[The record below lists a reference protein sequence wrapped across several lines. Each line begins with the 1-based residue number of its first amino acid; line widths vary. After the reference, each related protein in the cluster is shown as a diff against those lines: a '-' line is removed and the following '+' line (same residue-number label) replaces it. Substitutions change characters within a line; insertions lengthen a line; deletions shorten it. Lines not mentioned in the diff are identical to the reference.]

1 MPALSKLIGVALDA
15 AGQTDMVSLIKQAH
29 WIVKATMGLLTAMFL
44 VGVYIIIYKTLY
56 IRRASRETGMFNDS
70 FWRSRDIEQIYKHA
84 QVLRHSPVSQMF
96 LAGYTELAKLSADE
110 RMKGDREGSLENIER
125 ALRRTQTVETTR
137 LESMTPFLATTGS
150 AAPFIGLFGT
160 VIGIMTAFQSIS
172 GKGNATLDTV
182 GPHIA
187 EALFATA
194 IGLVAAVPA
203 VMAYNYFVR
212 RIRVLRS
219 EMESFEQDYL
229 NIIKRHFLALKGL
242 SQSPFLR
249 GARSPRSL
257 QPETI

>member
-1 MPALSKLIGVALDA
+1 MPDISKLVGLAVDA
-15 AGQTDMVSLIKQAH
+15 AGSTDMVSLIKQAH
-29 WIVKATMGLLTAMFL
+29 WIVKVTMALLTGMFL

-56 IRRASRETGMFNDS
+56 ISRASVESVRFNES

-84 QVLRHSPVSQMF
+84 QQLRNSPISQMF
-96 LAGYTELAKLSADE
+96 VAGYTELAKLNADE
-110 RMKGDREGSLENIER
+110 RMKNDREGNLENIER
-125 ALRRTQTVETTR
+125 ALRKAQTVETTR

-219 EMESFEQDYL
+219 EMETFEQDYL
-229 NIIKRHFLALKGL
+229 NIIKRHFLH
-242 SQSPFLR
+242 
-249 GARSPRSL
+249 
-257 QPETI
+257 

>member
-1 MPALSKLIGVALDA
+1 MVGVALDA

-29 WIVKATMGLLTAMFL
+29 WIVKLTMGLLTVMFL

-56 IRRASRETGMFNDS
+56 IRRASRETVLFNES

-84 QVLRHSPVSQMF
+84 QVLRNSPVSQMF
-96 LAGYTELAKLSADE
+96 VAGYTELAKLSADE
-110 RMKGDREGSLENIER
+110 RMKSDREGNLENIER
-125 ALRRTQTVETTR
+125 ALRKAQTVETTR

-160 VIGIMTAFQSIS
+160 VIGIMTAFQSIA

-219 EMESFEQDYL
+219 EMETFEQDYL
-229 NIIKRHFLALKGL
+229 NIIKRHFLH
-242 SQSPFLR
+242 
-249 GARSPRSL
+249 
-257 QPETI
+257 

>member
-1 MPALSKLIGVALDA
+1 MPDISKLVGLAVDA
-15 AGQTDMVSLIKQAH
+15 AGSTDMVSLIKQAH
-29 WIVKATMGLLTAMFL
+29 WIVKVTMALLTGMFL

-56 IRRASRETGMFNDS
+56 IRRASVESVRFNES

-84 QVLRHSPVSQMF
+84 QQLRNSPISQMF
-96 LAGYTELAKLSADE
+96 VAGYTELAKLNADE
-110 RMKGDREGSLENIER
+110 RMKNDREGNLENIER
-125 ALRRTQTVETTR
+125 ALRKAQTAETTK
-137 LESMTPFLATTGS
+137 LEAMVPFLANTAS

-203 VMAYNYFVR
+203 V
-212 RIRVLRS
+212 IL
-219 EMESFEQDYL
+219 
-229 NIIKRHFLALKGL
+229 FLA
-242 SQSPFLR
+242 SAMAPN
-249 GARSPRSL
+249 
-257 QPETI
+257 

>member
-1 MPALSKLIGVALDA
+1 MPELSKLLGVALDA
-15 AGQTDMVSLIKQAH
+15 AGNTDMLSLIKQAH
-29 WIVKATMGLLTAMFL
+29 WIVKLVMALLTLMFL
-44 VGVYIIIYKTLY
+44 IGVYIIIYKALY
-56 IRRASRETGMFNDS
+56 IRRAQRESLIFNES

-84 QVLRHSPVSQMF
+84 QMLRNSPISQMF
-96 LAGYTELAKLSADE
+96 VAGYTELAKLSADA
-110 RMKGDREGSLENIER
+110 RMKDDREGNLENIGR
-125 ALRRTQTVETTR
+125 ALRKAQTIETTR

-172 GKGNATLDTV
+172 GQGNATLDTV

-203 VMAYNYFVR
+203 VMAYNFFVR

-219 EMESFEQDYL
+219 EMENFEQDYL
-229 NIIKRHFLALKGL
+229 NIIKRHFLH
-242 SQSPFLR
+242 
-249 GARSPRSL
+249 
-257 QPETI
+257 

>member
-1 MPALSKLIGVALDA
+1 MPDISKLVGLALDA
-15 AGQTDMVSLIKQAH
+15 AGSTDMVSLIKQAH
-29 WIVKATMGLLTAMFL
+29 WIVKLTMALLTGMFL

-56 IRRASRETGMFNDS
+56 IRRASVESVMFNES

-84 QVLRHSPVSQMF
+84 QMLRNSPISQMF
-96 LAGYTELAKLSADE
+96 VAGYTELAKLNADE
-110 RMKGDREGSLENIER
+110 RMKSDKEGNLENIER
-125 ALRRTQTVETTR
+125 ALRKAQTVETTR

-219 EMESFEQDYL
+219 EMETFEQDYL
-229 NIIKRHFLALKGL
+229 NIIKRHFLH
-242 SQSPFLR
+242 
-249 GARSPRSL
+249 
-257 QPETI
+257 